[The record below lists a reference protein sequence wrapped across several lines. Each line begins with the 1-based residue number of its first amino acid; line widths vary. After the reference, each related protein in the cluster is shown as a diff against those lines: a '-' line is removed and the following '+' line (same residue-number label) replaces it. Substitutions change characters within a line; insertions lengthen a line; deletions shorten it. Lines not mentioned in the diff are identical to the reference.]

1 MNEITSVWFKLL
13 TLFEQANHL
22 VKEGDWFEEDKKVF
36 YSLKDTFLDLLIK
49 QGSEQLRINLLYVP
63 YFKYSTITKDK
74 AGDLMRSDYNKM
86 PFEYYLS
93 KIEPCDLDIEIP
105 EKATVEMEVIC
116 ENRQFCFHIPLNKT
130 TGWNIDYET
139 LSKKIWLSSKEF
151 HRNQMKSIKNEINEL
166 MNEINNKY
174 A

>member
-1 MNEITSVWFKLL
+1 M
-13 TLFEQANHL
+13 
-22 VKEGDWFEEDKKVF
+22 F
-36 YSLKDTFLDLLIK
+36 YTLKDTFLDLLIK
-49 QGSEQLRINLLYVP
+49 QGSAQLEINLLYVP
-63 YFKYSTITKDK
+63 YIKYSTITKDK

-139 LSKKIWLSSKEF
+139 LSKKIWLSSKVF
-151 HRNQMKSIKNEINEL
+151 HRNQMKSIKNEIDEL